1 VSVRT
6 RFTITVVAIVAAT
19 VCLFAS
25 LSIVALDRSLRS
37 GFHGRLRS
45 DAEAIATTVDVHN
58 GHISLDANDI
68 RSLAP
73 LHAEAS
79 YVIYDRRGNRVAG
92 DSPPISPR
100 SRTVSMA
107 VAPVNREGQAF
118 GNVVVWQSDL
128 WIREFD
134 RDAAI
139 VSLVVGTL
147 LILLGGFVS
156 RRVAARVLAPVAEIA
171 SLAEGIEA
179 YDLSARLRAD
189 GQDELGRLCASFD
202 RMLDRLQ
209 AAFERE
215 RRFVADASHELRAPL
230 AVLRGETDLALRR
243 ERGNDE
249 YRAALEAISR
259 EAVRLE
265 LLVDELLAAARAEVD
280 ARRQER
286 LDASAIVHE
295 LSDRIAPAAARR
307 EIDVRVETDGV
318 ALACANRATL
328 ERALLAIAH
337 NAIEYAYPRGIVRM
351 RSAYRANAVQIEIA
365 DDGPGFTTDALA
377 HATERFWRGDA
388 GRPRD
393 GTGLG
398 LAIARTIVEANGGTL
413 QLANSPRGGAI
424 VTVELAA
431 ADSSEPHD

>member
-45 DAEAIATTVDVHN
+45 NAEAIATTVDVHN

-92 DSPPISPR
+92 DRPPISPQ

-307 EIDVRVETDGV
+307 EIDVRVETDGCRAGVRKPRDARARV
-318 ALACANRATL
+318 ARDCAQCDRVCLPA
-328 ERALLAIAH
+328 RDR
-337 NAIEYAYPRGIVRM
+337 P
-351 RSAYRANAVQIEIA
+351 
-365 DDGPGFTTDALA
+365 DALA
-377 HATERFWRGDA
+377 RATERFWRGDA

-413 QLANSPRGGAI
+413 QIANSPRGGAI